1 MSKYLC
7 KKKTFYPQQIVPI
20 EVEQVHS
27 TNTCKNFVYVQWV
40 DRYFWLLV
48 LDSRDSKNKLE
59 VTRLGQVVQNR
70 FQKMNMTKQKQKTK
84 FQNL

>member
-1 MSKYLC
+1 MISS
-7 KKKTFYPQQIVPI
+7 YP
-20 EVEQVHS
+20 
-27 TNTCKNFVYVQWV
+27 FVYVVGMLFLDHHVQWV

-48 LDSRDSKNKLE
+48 LDSRDPKHKLE

-70 FQKMNMTKQKQKTK
+70 FQKMNMKKEKQKAK